1 MEKSV
6 DRNMMK
12 KLSEVFK
19 FEKQAPWRSQVQW
32 IGLLLAG
39 LLVVVLLASMY
50 MIINTRTA
58 LAGREISF
66 AKRDIINIQHQIS
79 DLQVQV
85 ASQSSTQSMQ
95 ARAAAMGFVPATPD
109 EFMVIVVPGYIPRQ
123 VVNLGNPAQLPAG
136 PIILPAYT
144 QSLFDWLINRGTK

>member
-1 MEKSV
+1 MEKPV
-6 DRNMMK
+6 DRPMIK
-12 KLSEVFK
+12 KLSKIFK
-19 FEKQAPWRSQVQW
+19 NERQAPWRSQLQW

-39 LLVVVLLASMY
+39 LLVVVLVASMY

-85 ASQSSTQSMQ
+85 ASQLSTQSMQ
-95 ARAAAMGFVPATPD
+95 ARAAAMGFVPAAPD
-109 EFMVIVVPGYIPRQ
+109 EFLVIAVPGYTARS
-123 VVNLGNPAQLPAG
+123 VVNLGNPAPLPAG
-136 PIILPAYT
+136 PVILPEYT
-144 QSLFDWLINRGTK
+144 QSLFDWLVNRGQK